1 MNMEG
6 GNTCD
11 NIGYII
17 APMGLSERQI
27 LIYQKL
33 YEKCNF
39 QDMTVKYT
47 IDQLAC
53 DIKIA
58 DIPVKTIYKN
68 IQIMIKKG
76 YLEVVKKASKGN
88 APTYKIIKISE
99 LTGEPK
105 VNQER
110 TKGEPKP
117 SNSKALNGK
126 PENQRR
132 TKGEPKFHPIKEKE
146 KENNIYSLIFDY
158 WISKNIKKHRE
169 LKDSMK
175 KAIDKTLKEYSKDEI
190 LEAIS
195 NYSIMYNDQ
204 SYQWCIYQWG
214 LDEFLLRKDKDGI
227 RQLGMFLNN
236 GSKYINY
243 LKTKEVNQKKA
254 EKKLTDMF

>member
-6 GNTCD
+6 GSTCD

-47 IDQLAC
+47 TEQLSC
-53 DIKIA
+53 DIRIA
-58 DIPVKTIYKN
+58 SIDKQAIGREL
-68 IQIMIKKG
+68 KKMQELG
-76 YLEVVKKASKGN
+76 FIDVVKQGRSSHPTIFKIRKLNENYVKANQKLKHSNIEGSSGKCEN
-88 APTYKIIKISE
+88 YIKTNQKLSE
-99 LTGEPK
+99 
-105 VNQER
+105 N
-110 TKGEPKP
+110 
-117 SNSKALNGK
+117 
-126 PENQRR
+126 
-132 TKGEPKFHPIKEKE
+132 PIKEKE